1 MRARTRPTVLLA
13 ALLLVGAVTGCDD
26 AGGAASG
33 DGTRTP
39 AAAAGPT
46 SSGDGR
52 GGTDASVDA
61 APSAG
66 ASPGAG
72 AAPADDPTPGQ
83 PCEPGSHPDCSD
95 ATGTAGEPYRII
107 AGYADCLALH
117 GPDAAYGLC
126 TDLDGDDHAGY
137 ADAG

>member
-1 MRARTRPTVLLA
+1 MRTRTRPAVLLV

-26 AGGAASG
+26 VGGAASG
-33 DGTRTP
+33 DGTR
-39 AAAAGPT
+39 GPT
-46 SSGDGR
+46 TTAGATAPGDDR
-52 GGTDASVDA
+52 GGADPSVDA
-61 APSAG
+61 APSTA
-66 ASPGAG
+66 ASPDAG

-95 ATGTAGEPYRII
+95 ATGTEGAPYRII

-117 GPDAAYGLC
+117 GPDEAYGLC